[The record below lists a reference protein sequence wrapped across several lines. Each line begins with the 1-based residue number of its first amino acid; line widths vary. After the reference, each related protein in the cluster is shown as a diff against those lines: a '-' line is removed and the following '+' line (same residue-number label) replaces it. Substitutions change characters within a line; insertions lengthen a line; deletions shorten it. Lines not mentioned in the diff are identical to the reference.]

1 MKIGLGKWIGFR
13 VYDISVGDF
22 GDIKVVWNLIYILI
36 AIVMLSYSILF
47 GIFQYRNPTAN
58 TMSYFREFQHVI
70 RLEVLEKYQVEE
82 K

>member
-1 MKIGLGKWIGFR
+1 MDFEVVLNYVYIVLGI
-13 VYDISVGDF
+13 I
-22 GDIKVVWNLIYILI
+22 
-36 AIVMLSYSILF
+36 MLSYSILF

-58 TMSYFREFQHVI
+58 TMSYFRDFQHVI